1 MAMIW
6 TERAS
11 AEIFNADRAALIC
24 ADEPA
29 IERCRFFGRGYQNSP
44 PGNLTLP
51 LSCGRIV
58 HIQLP

>member
-1 MAMIW
+1 MAIW

-29 IERCRFFGRGYQNSP
+29 MNGVAFSAAATK
-44 PGNLTLP
+44 LTT
-51 LSCGRIV
+51 R
-58 HIQLP
+58 